1 MKNRQPYCS
10 ITFTPSEEARKQLVE
25 FMRETG
31 HPVSTIVSRCVD
43 YALTKVELKPIKKD
57 VFFME

>member
-1 MKNRQPYCS
+1 MKNRQPYSS

-25 FMRETG
+25 FMKETG

-43 YALTKVELKPIKKD
+43 YALKKVELKSIKKD
-57 VFFME
+57 VFFPE